1 MADVN
6 NLGAIIKDGKVQ
18 DATASANSL
27 SKAKEKTTNSLD
39 KDAFLTLLVT
49 QMKYQDPLEPTD
61 NTEYIS
67 QLANFSELEE
77 MQNMVASNELSR
89 ASSLVGQS
97 VILKVTNTTTGGTE
111 VVSGQVDYVVYEK
124 NKAYLSINDSLYSMD
139 DVYEVVD
146 DTYASAYDL
155 AQKFMKALSNLPK
168 VDDVTLENATA
179 IKTLGTAY
187 DSMTDYQKSFID
199 EETLEVLKKYVAKIH
214 ELELGAEAN
223 KKAEDADNNSEA
235 DDTLKA

>member
-1 MADVN
+1 
-6 NLGAIIKDGKVQ
+6 
-18 DATASANSL
+18 
-27 SKAKEKTTNSLD
+27 
-39 KDAFLTLLVT
+39 
-49 QMKYQDPLEPTD
+49 
-61 NTEYIS
+61 
-67 QLANFSELEE
+67 
-77 MQNMVASNELSR
+77 
-89 ASSLVGQS
+89 
-97 VILKVTNTTTGGTE
+97 
-111 VVSGQVDYVVYEK
+111 
-124 NKAYLSINDSLYSMD
+124 MD

-199 EETLEVLKKYVAKIH
+199 EDTLEVLKKYVAKIH